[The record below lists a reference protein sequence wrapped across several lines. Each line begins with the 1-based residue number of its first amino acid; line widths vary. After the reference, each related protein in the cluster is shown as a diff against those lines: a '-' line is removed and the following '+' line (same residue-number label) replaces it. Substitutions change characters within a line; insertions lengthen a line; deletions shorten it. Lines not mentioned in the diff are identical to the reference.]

1 MVKDIDALNERLK
14 DPNETFTADEA
25 QRLVDWHVKHAM
37 TDQYQQTRVASILQE
52 SQDRKDKLAA
62 TMDKLLSLW
71 DETPM
76 QPDLVEVT
84 NEQA

>member
-1 MVKDIDALNERLK
+1 MVKDIDELNERLK
-14 DPNETFTADEA
+14 DPNETFTAEEV
-25 QRLVDWHVKHAM
+25 QRLVDWHVTHAM
-37 TDQYQQTRVASILQE
+37 TDQYQRTRVVSILQE

-76 QPDLVEVT
+76 QPNLVEVT

>member
-1 MVKDIDALNERLK
+1 MVKDIDTLNERLK
-14 DPNETFTADEA
+14 DPNETFTADEV

-37 TDQYQQTRVASILQE
+37 TDQYQKTRVASALQE
-52 SQDRKDKLAA
+52 SQAMKDKVAA

-76 QPDLVEVT
+76 QPALVEVP